1 MESEGK
7 RGDSSWKGLKFLS
20 RKEQPWLNT
29 AAQLWNFP
37 LPSAWKFSPT
47 CTGITW
53 FIRWMNAIVFFKT
66 VFWFLAKN
74 VFMSIE
80 PSIVKKKKKKVIII
94 RSCFKKIKLSKREF
108 NTCQCSKHKASTMIA
123 KDKSCFFTIKR
134 FCKKK

>member
-1 MESEGK
+1 MATKFVSQRHKRDSFALLQRNIKTPWDLSYVRESTESEGK

-20 RKEQPWLNT
+20 RKEQQWLNT

-47 CTGITW
+47 CIGITL

-80 PSIVKKKKKKVIII
+80 PSIVKKKKKVIII
-94 RSCFKKIKLSKREF
+94 RSCFKK
-108 NTCQCSKHKASTMIA
+108 N
-123 KDKSCFFTIKR
+123 
-134 FCKKK
+134 